1 MVEGVGTLSRVSE
14 EGNPSMRVDTSLRA
28 YILVP
33 SLWAVDFHHGVWGH
47 KYSGRSTPQVTQLTD
62 Q

>member
-1 MVEGVGTLSRVSE
+1 
-14 EGNPSMRVDTSLRA
+14 MRVDTSLRA

-33 SLWAVDFHHGVWGH
+33 SLWAVEFHHGFWGH